1 MDLRSFK
8 VIGIA
13 WNLRSAWRNRW
24 SATPQWVPIPS
35 DRTPTLKEKHEPPD
49 ARSEDNTADAGRIC
63 LSGHGKYIT
72 KMLSWDSAFPVG
84 PELQVLQEL
93 KLCLYQTT
101 DGSLK
106 VTFGDKPPTVAI
118 PKPPAPDEPPKT
130 VRTFAFT
137 DELKISASRRVHLA
151 LPPTLPEHPTAKERW
166 QYLLEVVKH
175 KA

>member
-1 MDLRSFK
+1 MSPPMREAK
-8 VIGIA
+8 
-13 WNLRSAWRNRW
+13 
-24 SATPQWVPIPS
+24 TIP
-35 DRTPTLKEKHEPPD
+35 LML
-49 ARSEDNTADAGRIC
+49 AVYC